1 MLYSFTSHSA
11 ADTQLF
17 AQQIGERLKGGE
29 LIELVSDLGGGKT
42 TFMGGLAKGIG
53 SKDEVSSPS
62 YTLNNRYTGTRL
74 SIEHFDFYR
83 LRTAGVV
90 AEELLEYVG
99 DPSVVVAVEW
109 GDIVHDVLPAAR
121 VTITIRVSGENS
133 REITCEYPASHS
145 YLFGGKL

>member
-1 MLYSFTSHSA
+1 MLYSFISHSA

-17 AQQIGERLKGGE
+17 AQQMGARLIGGE
-29 LIELVSDLGGGKT
+29 VIELVSDLGGGKT
-42 TFMGGLAKGIG
+42 TFTGGLAKGIG
-53 SKDEVSSPS
+53 SMDEVSSPS

-83 LRTAGVV
+83 LQTAGVV

-99 DPSVVVAVEW
+99 DRGVVVVVEW
-109 GDIVHDVLPAAR
+109 GDILHDVLPAAR